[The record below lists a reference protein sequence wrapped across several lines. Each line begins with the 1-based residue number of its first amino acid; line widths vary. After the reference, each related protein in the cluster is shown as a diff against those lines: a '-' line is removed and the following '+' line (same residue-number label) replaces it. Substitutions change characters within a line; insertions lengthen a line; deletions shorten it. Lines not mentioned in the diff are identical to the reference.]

1 MLFGEVFSM
10 GRLFGVTTEGA
21 EYPMEAPDSIFKEVS
36 LPKTLVF
43 NHFSQGNGVYKRE
56 RENVSISKKL

>member
-10 GRLFGVTTEGA
+10 GLLFGVTREGA

-36 LPKTLVF
+36 LPKTLAF
-43 NHFSQGNGVYKRE
+43 NHFSQGNGV
-56 RENVSISKKL
+56 